1 MSQPEDER
9 PTIIEVE
16 TERVE
21 GVIDLVEIVRRIQEN
36 TASRAQEVRTVQA
49 AEQGIEQRLSHISD
63 LAGQL
68 AQALSALPETR

>member
-1 MSQPEDER
+1 VSQPEDER
-9 PTIIEVE
+9 STIIEVE

-36 TASRAQEVRTVQA
+36 TASRAQEARTVHA
-49 AEQGIEQRLSHISD
+49 AEQGIEQRLRHISD
-63 LAGQL
+63 LADQL